1 MPAIARDGDYCGG
14 EEAGG
19 AITATA
25 ETAMVN
31 GLAPVRIGDPVE
43 WHGEPPHAAATMV
56 EGSETVFFEGIGV
69 CRVGDAASCG
79 HTIEEGDA
87 SADTFAG

>member
-1 MPAIARDGDYCGG
+1 MPAVARDGDLCGG
-14 EEAGG
+14 EAGG

-25 ETAMVN
+25 MTTTVN
-31 GLAPVRIGDPVE
+31 GLAPVRIGDPIAP
-43 WHGEPPHAAATMV
+43 HGEPPHAAATML

-87 SADTFAG
+87 SPDTNAG